1 MKDPGAPARTPLY
14 PAPEGCKRPLRVV
27 LVGPASIPGWVR
39 AFLDQAAGYDWLD
52 LTVLAVADAVLPQV
66 VRVSADVRAVVA
78 FEHALLGR
86 NRSLALVPTSPGA
99 EATRSET
106 LPDAVS
112 AARPDLVILLGPHEW
127 ATMLATKAPWGCWHV
142 DASLSDLR
150 HAGLSLLAP
159 MLRGENTTQMALMLT
174 QRDGSPIDLAV
185 SWGRTRPSAFLK
197 QREDAFLKLPGLLL
211 RALHR
216 LAGGYVAPASY
227 AAASLHLQ
235 SQSPM
240 GHAVGLRAMLL
251 VARAGLR
258 KLMGK
263 RRDGSIGWTLVLRL
277 GGTPLD
283 PESPLIGSHALLR
296 AAKGWWADPCVVSGQ
311 GRRLIFVEEMAHPR
325 TNNAN
330 IACVELTDG
339 GARRL
344 GVALDEPGHL
354 SFPQVFAWEGE
365 WYMTVESSYDRR
377 VSLYRASGFP
387 LEWVRVRDLVTGRV
401 CVDPTLH
408 HHDGRWY
415 LFTNIAENCNSTS
428 DELFLFV
435 ADSLEGE
442 FSPHP
447 ASPIV
452 CDVRRARMAG
462 KLFSRDGRLIRPAQD
477 CGPGY
482 GNAVVFNEVLELGP
496 TVYREKQLSRLA
508 PYLTRR
514 VEGCHTY
521 NSDGNVE
528 VLDVFGRPPSGTAYL
543 HVSEGP
549 GDRATRKNDS
559 RTDKVASLPSTVA
572 TAAGGH
578 VHTDTQPR

>member
-1 MKDPGAPARTPLY
+1 M
-14 PAPEGCKRPLRVV
+14 
-27 LVGPASIPGWVR
+27 VGPPAIPGWVR
-39 AFLDQAAGYDWLD
+39 AFLDQAADYDWLD
-52 LTVLAVADAVLPQV
+52 VTVLTVMDAALPEVA
-66 VRVSADVRAVVA
+66 RVSTDVRAVVA

-86 NRSLALVPTSPGA
+86 NRSLALGPMPAGA
-99 EATRSET
+99 EAARFDA

-112 AARPDLVILLGPHEW
+112 AARPDLVVLLGPSEW
-127 ATMLATKAPWGCWHV
+127 ASMLATKAPWGCWHV

-174 QRDGSPIDLAV
+174 QREGSPIDLAV
-185 SWGRTRPSAFLK
+185 SWGRTRPSSFLK

-235 SQSPM
+235 AQAPM
-240 GHAVGLRAMLL
+240 GRAVGMRAMLL
-251 VARAGLR
+251 IVRAGLR
-258 KLMGK
+258 RLMGK

-277 GGTPLD
+277 GGVPLD

-296 AAKGWWADPCVVSGQ
+296 ASKGWWADPFVVFAQ
-311 GRRLIFVEEMAHPR
+311 GRRLLFVEEMANPKS
-325 TNNAN
+325 NNAN
-330 IACVELTDG
+330 IACVELVDG
-339 GARRL
+339 GVCRL
-344 GVALDEPGHL
+344 GIALDEPGHL

-377 VSLYRASGFP
+377 VSLYRATGFP

-408 HHDGRWY
+408 HHDGHWY
-415 LFTNIAENCNSTS
+415 LFTNIAENGNSTS

-435 ADSLEGE
+435 ADSLEGV
-442 FSPHP
+442 FVPHP
-447 ASPIV
+447 ASPLV

-462 KLFSRDGRLIRPAQD
+462 KLFRHEGRLIRPAQD

-543 HVSEGP
+543 QVLDGP
-549 GDRATRKNDS
+549 GERTAQKNDM
-559 RTDKVASLPSTVA
+559 RPDKVSPMASNALP
-572 TAAGGH
+572 AGGH
-578 VHTDTQPR
+578 VHPDTPQR